1 MAPESP
7 AHQAH
12 SPGVPRRKLGGAAFR
27 GAKAE
32 AVLTASTVADFWC
45 PCTGSSGDN
54 LTVGLT
60 CALGRRD

>member
-12 SPGVPRRKLGGAAFR
+12 SPGVPRRKLDGADFE

-32 AVLTASTVADFWC
+32 AVPTASTVADLRC
-45 PCTGSSGDN
+45 PRTGPSGDN
-54 LTVGLT
+54 LTVGHT